1 RRQNIQVAA
10 GAIGGEPQPNGQAFE
25 LTVEAPGRLVEP
37 ESFSSVVV
45 ATGADGELVR
55 VSDIGRVELG
65 AADYAS
71 AALLRGKPAVAIGI
85 FQRPGSNALETAE
98 AVIHEMEELSASFPE
113 GLTHEIVY
121 NPTEFVE
128 ISIHEVE
135 LTLVIAVAL
144 VVLVVFLFLQ
154 SWRAAIIPVL
164 AIPVSVFGTFA
175 VLALLGG

>member
-1 RRQNIQVAA
+1 
-10 GAIGGEPQPNGQAFE
+10 
-25 LTVEAPGRLVEP
+25 
-37 ESFSSVVV
+37 
-45 ATGADGELVR
+45 
-55 VSDIGRVELG
+55 
-65 AADYAS
+65 
-71 AALLRGKPAVAIGI
+71 
-85 FQRPGSNALETAE
+85 
-98 AVIHEMEELSASFPE
+98 PE

-164 AIPVSVFGTFA
+164 AIPASVFATFA
-175 VLALLGG
+175 VLALLGASINTLSLFGLILAIGIVVGDAIVVVENVERNIARGLAPDEAARVSMT

>member
-1 RRQNIQVAA
+1 
-10 GAIGGEPQPNGQAFE
+10 
-25 LTVEAPGRLVEP
+25 
-37 ESFSSVVV
+37 
-45 ATGADGELVR
+45 
-55 VSDIGRVELG
+55 DIGRVELG

-175 VLALLGG
+175 VLALLGGSINTLSLFGLILAIGIVVDDAIVVVENVERNIARG